1 MYISVLD
8 LMIVYSFPF
17 YKLVNF
23 NSSNDKKTFDSEFIY
38 TLRYK
43 HKF

>member
-17 YKLVNF
+17 YKLSISIVQMI
-23 NSSNDKKTFDSEFIY
+23 KKHFDSEFIY